1 MTNLPNSLTMWKQI
15 STQKTDWK
23 NLLDK
28 YELLAKEKEEI
39 IESKDADLQE
49 FLTDLILELM
59 TF

>member
-49 FLTDLILELM
+49 FLTDLILELVM
-59 TF
+59 F